1 MILQEGANLYTMTGW
16 PCFPAEHIRV
26 LWVILDAMM
35 LQLVLEA
42 VGIAVTLTPARTI
55 SNSYAG
61 CTLDEDRLQR
71 ALYPAQRKACHF
83 HIHTK
88 TLPELGQSWP

>member
-35 LQLVLEA
+35 LQLVLEVA
-42 VGIAVTLTPARTI
+42 SGKQTKNEENGYREISIFKDGVTL
-55 SNSYAG
+55 
-61 CTLDEDRLQR
+61 
-71 ALYPAQRKACHF
+71 
-83 HIHTK
+83 
-88 TLPELGQSWP
+88 